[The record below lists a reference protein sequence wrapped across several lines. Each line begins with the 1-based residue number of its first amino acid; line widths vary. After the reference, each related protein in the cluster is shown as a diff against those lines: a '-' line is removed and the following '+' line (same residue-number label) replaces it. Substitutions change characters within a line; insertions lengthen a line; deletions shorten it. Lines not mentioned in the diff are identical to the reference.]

1 MVLIDVSRRYDTDH
15 TGKRS
20 RQVQILAAEFP
31 PNGQAKISFIN
42 QPKIA
47 LVCTTL
53 VSRHYMLLACVSLYY
68 ASSSPSTPSHY
79 ITDFAVKVVPV
90 RACLYARYVCG
101 SLWGSRFLRAIIGG
115 DQGIVAFDKVKEGH

>member
-1 MVLIDVSRRYDTDH
+1 MVLIDVSRRYN
-15 TGKRS
+15 RS
-20 RQVQILAAEFP
+20 YRKEKQAGANPGRIP

-53 VSRHYMLLACVSLYY
+53 VYRHYMLLACVSLYY